1 MSIVELGETRT
12 LVLNPLRTGR
22 KMACTVALTRS
33 SSCQS
38 HIPTLRRLRNSYLET
53 YSTTWRRSGIRTICR
68 QSETEQGTGSGYPT
82 FRKMTSL
89 MALKAESE
97 SAPTAVAEHHNET
110 HVEALARIRIAG
122 PCLVHIRRL
131 IIPLEKVTRA
141 PLVPRAFPELPPNV
155 LRFCIRARRSLR
167 SVLHAATLSRRSPI
181 SVAHPRLGT
190 FRSDEIIT
198 ERKGA
203 GTNSIIRSLSRY
215 RARPNRTWRTDPA
228 KVVADALRAFPERRL

>member
-1 MSIVELGETRT
+1 
-12 LVLNPLRTGR
+12 
-22 KMACTVALTRS
+22 MACTVA
-33 SSCQS
+33 
-38 HIPTLRRLRNSYLET
+38 LET
-53 YSTTWRRSGIRTICR
+53 YSTTWRRSGIRTI
-68 QSETEQGTGSGYPT
+68 

-89 MALKAESE
+89 MA
-97 SAPTAVAEHHNET
+97 
-110 HVEALARIRIAG
+110 VEALARIRIAG

-181 SVAHPRLGT
+181 SVAHPR
-190 FRSDEIIT
+190 
-198 ERKGA
+198 
-203 GTNSIIRSLSRY
+203 SIIRSLSRY